1 VGGGQLDLKTRDG
14 DKPPMGVMVKICGI
28 NSRDAA
34 DAALRAGTDFAGLV
48 FFERS
53 PRHLSLDQAAVLARL
68 LRGRARVVALLVD
81 PPDAAVDEVMAAIS
95 PDLIQ
100 LHGNESPARTAAIA
114 ARAARP
120 VIKALAVAD
129 GEDIVRAHAYEDAA
143 DYLLFDAKTDAS
155 ATRPGGWG
163 SAFDWQ
169 LVSGRTFKRPFG
181 LAGGLT
187 PENVARAIQVSGA
200 KFVDASSGVEDAPGR
215 KSPEKIVAF
224 VAAARNAPYTNIA
237 GAA

>member
-1 VGGGQLDLKTRDG
+1 
-14 DKPPMGVMVKICGI
+14 MGAMVKICGI
-28 NSRDAA
+28 NSGDAA

-48 FFERS
+48 FFEKS
-53 PRHLSLDQAAVLARL
+53 PRHLSLPRMATLAGM
-68 LRGRARVVALLVD
+68 LRGRAKVVTLLVD
-81 PPDAAVDEVMAAIS
+81 PPDAMVDEVIAAVS
-95 PDLIQ
+95 PDFVQ
-100 LHGNESPARTAAIA
+100 LHGDESPGRVAAIG

-120 VIKALAVAD
+120 IIKALAIAD
-129 GEDIVRAHAYEDAA
+129 SVDVVRAHAYEEMA
-143 DYLLFDAKTDAS
+143 DYLLFDAKADAS

-163 SAFDWQ
+163 AAFDWQ

-200 KFVDASSGVEDAPGR
+200 QLVDASSGVEDAPGR
-215 KSPEKIVAF
+215 KSAEKIAAF
-224 VAAARNAPYTNIA
+224 VAAARNAPYTNTP

>member
-1 VGGGQLDLKTRDG
+1 
-14 DKPPMGVMVKICGI
+14 MGVMVKICGI
-28 NSRDAA
+28 NSRDAV
-34 DAALRAGTDFAGLV
+34 DAALRAGADFAGLV

-53 PRHLSLDQAAVLARL
+53 PRHLSLHQAGVLARL
-68 LRGRARVVALLVD
+68 LRGRARVVTLLVD
-81 PPDAAVDEVMAAIS
+81 PPDSVVDEMMSAVA

-100 LHGNESPARTAAIA
+100 LHGTESPARAAAIA
-114 ARAARP
+114 ARTGRP
-120 VIKALAVAD
+120 IIKVLAVAD
-129 GEDIVRAHAYEDAA
+129 GEDVVRAHSYEDVA
-143 DYLLFDAKTDAS
+143 DYLLFDAKADAS

-163 SAFDWQ
+163 AAFDWQ

-181 LAGGLT
+181 VAGGLT

-200 KFVDASSGVEDAPGR
+200 QLVDASSGVEDAPGR
-215 KSPEKIVAF
+215 KSPDKIAAF

>member
-1 VGGGQLDLKTRDG
+1 
-14 DKPPMGVMVKICGI
+14 MGVMVKICGI
-28 NSRDAA
+28 NSRDAV
-34 DAALRAGTDFAGLV
+34 DAALRAGADFAGLV

-53 PRHLSLDQAAVLARL
+53 PRHLSLDQAGVLARL
-68 LRGRARVVALLVD
+68 LRGRARVVTLLVD
-81 PPDAAVDEVMAAIS
+81 PPDSVVDEMMSAVA

-100 LHGNESPARTAAIA
+100 LHGTESPARAAAIA
-114 ARAARP
+114 ARTGRP
-120 VIKALAVAD
+120 IIKVLAVAD
-129 GEDIVRAHAYEDAA
+129 GEDVVRAHSYEDVA
-143 DYLLFDAKTDAS
+143 DYLLFDAKADAS

-163 SAFDWQ
+163 AAFDWQ

-181 LAGGLT
+181 VAGGLT

-200 KFVDASSGVEDAPGR
+200 QLVDASSGVEDAPGR
-215 KSPEKIVAF
+215 KSPDKIAAF